1 MSLQNLEVYS
11 TFYFCT
17 KRHCKMIN
25 QLLHVVVWV
34 IVVSCALMC
43 DADTN
48 HTCLQDKD
56 VRSSIEACVNQ
67 SAIGNCTVHPYGH
80 ISNWCMTNVTTLS
93 SAFANKAEFN
103 TDISQW
109 DTQSVTSFVNTF
121 GYASAF
127 NQSLDA
133 WDTSAVIEFTA
144 TFVYANAFNGNIA
157 SWNTSAALNFV
168 AMFLGASAF
177 NQPLAS
183 WNTGSSS
190 SFGLMFYDAVLFNQ
204 PLNSWDTSAAT
215 SVSGMFSNAN
225 AYNHNVSC
233 WNVSSIDYSAGYFML
248 YNRSSAT
255 TNLQATC
262 WYDYELQNVTS
273 SNCSAANC
281 AQYNDVTYGNALI
294 VSVTNNS
301 VYVAQND
308 TATAAALICLIVLCL
323 GVFATL
329 LMCSDMTY
337 IPPPIKEASL

>member
-1 MSLQNLEVYS
+1 
-11 TFYFCT
+11 
-17 KRHCKMIN
+17 MIN

-43 DADTN
+43 DAGTN

-67 SAIGNCTVHPYGH
+67 SAIGNCTVPPYGH

-93 SAFANKAEFN
+93 NAFFNITEFN
-103 TDISQW
+103 TDIAQW

-133 WDTSAVIEFTA
+133 WDTSAVNNFTA
-144 TFVYANAFNGNIA
+144 TFAYANAFNGNIA
-157 SWNTSAALNFV
+157 SWNTSSALNFIT
-168 AMFLGASAF
+168 MFWGASAF

-190 SFGLMFYDAVLFNQ
+190 SFDAMFYDAVLFNQ
-204 PLNSWDTSAAT
+204 PLNLWDMSAAM
-215 SVSGMFSNAN
+215 SVTGMFLNAS
-225 AYNHNVSC
+225 AYNHDVSC
-233 WNVSSIDYSAGYFML
+233 WNVSSVNVLYPLML

-262 WYDYELQNVTS
+262 WYDYERQNTTL
-273 SNCSAANC
+273 SNCGTANC
-281 AQYNDVTYGNALI
+281 TQYNDVTYGNTLI
-294 VSVTNNS
+294 VSVANNS

-337 IPPPIKEASL
+337 IPPPIKETSL